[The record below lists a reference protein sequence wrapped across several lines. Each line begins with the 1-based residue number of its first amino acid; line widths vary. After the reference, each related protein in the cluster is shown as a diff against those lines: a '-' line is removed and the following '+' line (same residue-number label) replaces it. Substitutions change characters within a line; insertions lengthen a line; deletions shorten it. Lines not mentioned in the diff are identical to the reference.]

1 MDNNYNQQTN
11 ENPNQQGNPYQQG
24 NPNQQGNPYQQP
36 NPYMNNGY
44 GNYGGPYN
52 YGGNPEPQKAPNI
65 FQQFYLSFVPPQ
77 YNRLTKV
84 KTGSMIGFVTL
95 LAFVS
100 TVIIFAFFLVIFKAM
115 NMSGWADQLPDFEI
129 RDGQLYTEE
138 DFELDEKPVYV
149 YMTDDVSEFSYED
162 AYELGLEGYWNIILV
177 GRNRL
182 SLMQNGQYQQADFSD
197 FGSSMVIDKDWFVD
211 VIVSFVKVF
220 FVMGFVIFFVGRVF
234 WYFLCAAVYLL
245 FAMFIASVMMKKQLS
260 TGTLFR
266 VAVYSKVLMFVVA
279 TLLTAV
285 SFMSLSVPF
294 LFRVIVT
301 VVFMGFVIAK
311 LPDEGWR

>member
-1 MDNNYNQQTN
+1 MDNNYN
-11 ENPNQQGNPYQQG
+11 
-24 NPNQQGNPYQQP
+24 QQP

-65 FQQFYLSFVPPQ
+65 FQQFCLSFIPPQ

-84 KTGSMIGFVTL
+84 KTGSMIGFVTF
-95 LAFVS
+95 LAFIS
-100 TVIIFAFFLVIFKAM
+100 AVIIFASFLIIFKAM
-115 NMSGWADQLPDFEI
+115 NMSEWADQLPDFEI
-129 RDGQLYTEE
+129 REGQLYTER
-138 DFELDEKPVYV
+138 DFEFDEKPVYI
-149 YMTDDVSEFSYED
+149 YMTDDVNEFSYED
-162 AYELGLEGYWNIILV
+162 AYELGNEGYWNIILV
-177 GRNRL
+177 GRDRL

-211 VIVSFVKVF
+211 MIISFVKVF

-245 FAMFIASVMMKKQLS
+245 IAMFIASVMMKKQLS

-279 TLLTAV
+279 T
-285 SFMSLSVPF
+285 FLSVFSLAGVSIPF
-294 LFRVIVT
+294 LFRVAVT
-301 VVFMGFVIAK
+301 VVFMGFAIAK
-311 LPDEGWR
+311 LPEEGWR